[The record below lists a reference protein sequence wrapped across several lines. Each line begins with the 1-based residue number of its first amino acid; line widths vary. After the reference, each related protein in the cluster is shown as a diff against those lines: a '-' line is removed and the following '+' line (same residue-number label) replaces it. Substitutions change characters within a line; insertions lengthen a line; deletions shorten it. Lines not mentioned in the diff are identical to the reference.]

1 MIRAHFVTNHDVITG
16 FELSGHADSGEY
28 GHDIVCAA
36 VSALAISTVN
46 GLEQVAGVTPEV
58 TQNETEGGYLA
69 IALKEAD
76 WDDPAGQTLLQS
88 FKNGMHAITDQY
100 SDFVTIE

>member
-1 MIRAHFVTNHDVITG
+1 MIRAHFATNHDVITG

-36 VSALAISTVN
+36 VSALAITTVN
-46 GLEQVAGVTPEV
+46 GLEQIAGLQPAI
-58 TQNETEGGYLA
+58 TQNETDGGYLSVSLTKTQQNNA
-69 IALKEAD
+69 
-76 WDDPAGQTLLQS
+76 AGQTLLQS
-88 FKNGMHAITDQY
+88 FENGISAITDQY